1 MYSINAILYYLN
13 LFFRELLAA
22 FPDAKVLL
30 TVRDPESWYESVK
43 NSIHISNQLS
53 NSFPLTLYTR
63 YIGKDKIMKL
73 ITKSAYVPMVKGQ
86 SMFGAIEAGKE
97 ASIQFYKD
105 WVQEVKTSVPTDKLL
120 IFSVK
125 EGWEPLCEFLQ
136 VPVPQNQP
144 FPRVNDTVSLNEFNQ
159 KMFMIKY
166 LVNFILIPT
175 AVSAVMMYFYL
186 N

>member
-1 MYSINAILYYLN
+1 MIQF

-105 WVQEVKTSVPTDKLL
+105 WIQEVKTSVPNDKLL
-120 IFSVK
+120 VFSIK
-125 EGWEPLCEFLQ
+125 EGWEPLCEFLK
-136 VPVPQNQP
+136 VPVPDSQP

-175 AVSAVMMYFYL
+175 AVSAVMLYFYL
-186 N
+186 E